1 MPKPEDQQQ
10 LVARDVLQAVQSLF
24 EVTCADVQSISVLRS
39 IAKSNSP
46 GLVASLSMW
55 AAYTYGTAAASA
67 KLAPFSISAP
77 KLRCY
82 AEFKAV
88 FFRAYALTFQGLTPC
103 PADMP
108 ILPQAMAF
116 RSAASG
122 ACLLPSQIAWSTQGA
137 SVQVYLG

>member
-1 MPKPEDQQQ
+1 M
-10 LVARDVLQAVQSLF
+10 LQAVQSLF

-55 AAYTYGTAAASA
+55 AAYTYGTAAAST
-67 KLAPFSISAP
+67 KLAPFSVSAP

-88 FFRAYALTFQGLTPC
+88 FFRAYALTFQGLDPLPC
-103 PADMP
+103 KHADSTTSD
-108 ILPQAMAF
+108 Q
-116 RSAASG
+116 SAASG
-122 ACLLPSQIAWSTQGA
+122 ACRLPFQIAQGA
-137 SVQVYLG
+137 SLQVYLG